1 MKKVMKKYGSF
12 LLICLA
18 FMACQ
23 EDEPGLSTL
32 LTPANLSITT
42 DIASDQSG
50 NVSVTT
56 TADNA
61 LNIHV
66 IFKENNDP
74 VVVKPGEPATFQYTQ
89 SGQYSQIITVVAYG
103 TGGTASSKTITIDLD
118 VRLLI
123 DPAILQKLAGDGTKR
138 WVWNKEEL
146 GHWGADAAFNEQNDG
161 FPAPPNSMNPCLY
174 DDVLVFSYDE
184 NDSYGYQLET
194 GVNDETLVGWADVQY
209 FFPNATP
216 QQFVDE
222 CHDISTANS
231 TAVKSIDTDT
241 SFLVV
246 EEDGELYL
254 EVENSTLSF
263 WSGATRY
270 KIIELTDDFLHVRGD
285 HQPILETIEIAYY
298 HQFRPEDYDPN
309 AGFESEFNTLFWSEE
324 FSVAGTPDPAVW
336 NIDTG
341 VLGVAGT
348 PTGNNEAQVYTND
361 PNNITV
367 ENDVLKIT
375 AIADGSGGYTSG
387 RINSLGNFEFQ
398 YGRVEIRAKL
408 PTGGGTW
415 PALWMLGGDL
425 LSNPW
430 PGAGEIDIMEHVG
443 NNQDNIIAALHD
455 PINFGAT
462 PRTVTTT
469 VTGVSDDFHLYSME
483 WTASGITFLVDNVE
497 FGTIANDGTRPFDKD
512 FFFILNVAM
521 GGNLGGTIDPAF
533 TQSTMEVDYIRVYK

>member
-1 MKKVMKKYGSF
+1 MKKVIKRYGSF
-12 LLICLA
+12 LLIFMV

-23 EDEPGLSTL
+23 EDEPGLTTL
-32 LTPANLSITT
+32 LVPTNLSIAT

-50 NVSVTT
+50 NVSVTV

-66 IFKENNDP
+66 IFKENNEP
-74 VVVKPGEPATFQYTQ
+74 VVVRPGEPATFQYTQ

-103 TGGTASSKTITIDLD
+103 AGGTASSESISIDLD

-138 WVWNKEEL
+138 WVWNKEET

-161 FPAPPNSMNPCLY
+161 FQAPPNSLNPCAY
-174 DDVLVFSYDE
+174 DDVLVFSYDA
-184 NDSYGYQLET
+184 NDTYSYQLET
-194 GVNDETLVGWADVQY
+194 GANDETLVGWADVQY

-222 CHDISTANS
+222 CRDISTGNS
-231 TAVKSIDTDT
+231 TAVRTIDTDT

-246 EEDGELYL
+246 EEDGEFYL

-270 KIIELTDDFLHVRGD
+270 KILELTDDFLSVRGD
-285 HQPILETIEIAYY
+285 HQPILESIEIAYY
-298 HQFRPEDYDPN
+298 HQFRPEDYDPD
-309 AGFESEFNTLFWSEE
+309 AGFQSEFNTLFWSEE
-324 FSVAGTPDPAVW
+324 FDVAGAPDPAIW
-336 NIDTG
+336 NYDLG
-341 VLGVAGT
+341 DLGV
-348 PTGNNEAQVYTND
+348 NNEEQIYTND
-361 PNNITV
+361 PSNIIV
-367 ENDVLKIT
+367 EDDLLKIT
-375 AIADGSGGYTSG
+375 AIADGSGGYTSA
-387 RINSLGNFEFQ
+387 RIQTLDNFEFQ

-425 LSNPW
+425 LTNPW
-430 PGAGEIDIMEHVG
+430 PAAGEIDIMEHVG
-443 NNQDNIIAALHD
+443 NNQDVILGSTHD
-455 PINFGAT
+455 PNNFAGNA
-462 PRTVTTT
+462 RSVTTT
-469 VTGVSDDFHLYSME
+469 LPGASDDFHLYGIE
-483 WTASGITFLVDNVE
+483 WTAGEITFLIDNEPYGTVE
-497 FGTIANDGTRPFDKD
+497 NNGSLPFNKE

-521 GGNLGGTIDPAF
+521 GGDLGGTIDPAF
-533 TQSTMEVDYIRVYK
+533 TQSTMEVDYIRVYQ